1 MSVPAFSS
9 GSERLPPQSP
19 DAEISVLGAMLLSS
33 DAAAKAM
40 ETLRAEDFYQDAHQL
55 IFSAILDLFNQAR
68 PVDVVTTSEQLRQNG
83 HLEQIGG
90 LAYLMEVAN
99 LVPTAAHL
107 EHYAQV
113 VRATSMLRQI
123 IAVATDL
130 ITVAYRA
137 DKGPQDILDQAQ
149 AALFQLAQRG
159 HQDVARLQEV
169 LIETFTRLEELYS
182 SHGKLVGLPTGFT
195 DLDRMTAG
203 LQASDLVVV
212 AARPSMGKTM
222 LCLNLARHVALHEK
236 VPVVIFSLEMSREQL
251 ALRLLSAESEIEGHR
266 LRTGELDGEAWSKLS
281 LALGRLGESPIYID
295 DTPGISSLE
304 LRAKARRMKAQHDI
318 GLVIVDYM
326 QLMQGR
332 RSENRQQEISDIS
345 RSLKALA
352 RELKVPV
359 VTLSQLSRAVESR
372 TDKRPMLSDLR
383 ESGAIEQDAD
393 VVAFLYREDYYSKET
408 EHPEITE
415 VIVAKQRNGPT
426 GVVKLL
432 FKKEIGKFYSTTT
445 MAEV

>member
-1 MSVPAFSS
+1 MSMPAFSS

-19 DAEISVLGAMLLSS
+19 DAEISVLGAMLLSP
-33 DAAAKAM
+33 DAVAKAM
-40 ETLRAEDFYQDAHQL
+40 ESLRPEDFYQDAHQL
-55 IFSAILDLFNQAR
+55 IYGAILDLFNQTR
-68 PVDVVTTSEQLRQNG
+68 PVDVVTASEQLRQNG
-83 HLEQIGG
+83 QLEQVGG
-90 LAYLMEVAN
+90 LAYLMELAN

-113 VRATSMLRQI
+113 VRSTSMLRQI
-123 IAVATDL
+123 IGVATEL
-130 ITVAYRA
+130 VTTAYRA

-182 SHGKLVGLPTGFT
+182 NHGKLVGLPTGFT
-195 DLDRMTAG
+195 DLDRLTAG

-236 VPVVIFSLEMSREQL
+236 VPVVVFSLEMSREQL

-266 LRTGELDGEAWSKLS
+266 LRTGELDSDAWSKLS

-295 DTPGISSLE
+295 DTPGISTLE
-304 LRAKARRMKAQHDI
+304 LRAKARRLKAQHDI

-372 TDKRPMLSDLR
+372 NDKRPMLSDLR

-408 EHPEITE
+408 DNPEITE

-426 GVVKLL
+426 GLVKLL
-432 FKKEIGKFYSTTT
+432 FKKEIGKFYSTTS

>member
-295 DTPGISSLE
+295 DTPGISTLE

-408 EHPEITE
+408 DNPEITE
-415 VIVAKQRNGPT
+415 LILAKQRNGPT

-445 MAEV
+445 LAEV